1 MGDMQIRIEDS
12 FIFEGTTV
20 DSLIEDIGEM
30 SITDFMGSRHVHQ
43 LLKDKMTVF
52 SSYLDLYYHVGNF
65 LLN

>member
-1 MGDMQIRIEDS
+1 
-12 FIFEGTTV
+12 
-20 DSLIEDIGEM
+20 M

-65 LLN
+65 FV